1 MYEHLKH
8 RVLYLEGDMP
18 FCVNLNVGTC
28 MESCY
33 GFLFM
38 CIMSS
43 TFFFT
48 FDEIMQRNAM
58 LCPIVHRRSSL
69 DLCRLWVRCRGRE
82 VSPKSGSAKRS
93 GSRSRERES
102 SVKLLMK
109 RT

>member
-43 TFFFT
+43 TFFFIHLT
-48 FDEIMQRNAM
+48 KSCNAKRNAM
-58 LCPIVHRRSSL
+58 SDRIVHRRSSL
-69 DLCRLWVRCRGRE
+69 DLCRLWRVG
-82 VSPKSGSAKRS
+82 PMSGSGGVAK
-93 GSRSRERES
+93 ERQRKAKWKS
-102 SVKLLMK
+102 
-109 RT
+109 

>member
-1 MYEHLKH
+1 MSMKH

-43 TFFFT
+43 TFFRSHFT
-48 FDEIMQRNAM
+48 
-58 LCPIVHRRSSL
+58 
-69 DLCRLWVRCRGRE
+69 
-82 VSPKSGSAKRS
+82 K
-93 GSRSRERES
+93 
-102 SVKLLMK
+102 
-109 RT
+109 